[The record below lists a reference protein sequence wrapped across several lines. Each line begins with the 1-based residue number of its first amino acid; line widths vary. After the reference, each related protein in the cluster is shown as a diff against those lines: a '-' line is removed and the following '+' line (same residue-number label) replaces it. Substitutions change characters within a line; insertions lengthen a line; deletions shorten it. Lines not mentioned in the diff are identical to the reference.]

1 LIISSNGDRV
11 CLQCG
16 MLRLEPRNPWFNPG
30 TSHMGFVVDKVDL
43 GEVSSLRVP
52 RLSSKRHAANDS

>member
-1 LIISSNGDRV
+1 
-11 CLQCG
+11 